1 MVPTIH
7 LSLHLFSLLLEF
19 LLTFIYGLYMKDHV
33 VGLINLYTCLFTQ
46 PRLLVLSNKQSVVL
60 TKWTQHSLITEN
72 K

>member
-60 TKWTQHSLITEN
+60 TK
-72 K
+72 